1 MTCTSLEE
9 VRANIERIDEQIVQ
23 LIAERGRFVAQA
35 AAFKKS
41 ADGVRDTKRVEAVIQ
56 RVRAKASEHGADAE
70 MIEALYREMIR
81 RFVDM
86 EMREFESG
94 TVSAQ

>member
-1 MTCTSLEE
+1 MQTSS
-9 VRANIERIDEQIVQ
+9 RIDEQIVR

-35 AAFKKS
+35 AAFKKN
-41 ADGVRDTKRVEAVIQ
+41 A
-56 RVRAKASEHGADAE
+56 HAE

-94 TVSAQ
+94 TASAQ